1 MKEKT
6 KNTSASKKLIP
17 AVAMLT
23 TSAIMLSSATYAWF
37 TMNKEVEVTGM
48 SLTTTVGSNLLISPD
63 TAEGN
68 FKPALLQNVSAL
80 LEPVST
86 IDGISY
92 DYTINAA
99 ANGAALDN
107 ATFGVYSEDTA
118 LENTFANKTK
128 YDDDFNGV
136 YGQTVTVA
144 AADAPAY
151 GYIDYAF
158 YLKATNTENSA
169 SKINM
174 TDCNLLY
181 NNGTVTEKSWRA
193 AMFVQD
199 LGDTCSE
206 GVAPGE
212 PSGATLRTILTPEG
226 AVNQEVGK
234 ARNASTHNLE
244 TVTYNANAQVE
255 DAIDVNTTQ
264 YYYVV
269 VRVWLEGE
277 DTTCTSATYA
287 NLTKAWKLD
296 LKFEIAG
303 KDAVGKIN
311 SVVPAV
317 PGP

>member
-63 TAEGN
+63 TVEEN
-68 FKPALLQNVSAL
+68 FKPALLQKVSAL

-86 IDGISY
+86 INGVNY

-99 ANGAALDN
+99 ANGAALEN
-107 ATFGVYSEDTA
+107 ATFGLYSEDTE
-118 LENTFANKTK
+118 LLNTYANKTK
-128 YDDDFNGV
+128 YDDDFNSV
-136 YGQTVTVA
+136 YGQTVTA
-144 AADAPAY
+144 AEADAPAY

-158 YLKATNTENSA
+158 YLKATNTESTA
-169 SKINM
+169 SEINM

-181 NNGTVTEKSWRA
+181 NDGAVTEKSWRA

-199 LGDTCSE
+199 LGDTCTE

-212 PSGATLRTILTPEG
+212 IGGATLQTILTPDG
-226 AVNQEVGK
+226 AENQVDGN
-234 ARNASTHNLE
+234 ARNATSHELE
-244 TVTYNANAQVE
+244 AVTYNAVAQVE
-255 DAIDVNTTQ
+255 DAIGVNTTQ

-287 NLTKAWKLD
+287 DLTEAWKLD

-303 KDAVGKIN
+303 NDAVSKIN
-311 SVVPAV
+311 SVAPAA